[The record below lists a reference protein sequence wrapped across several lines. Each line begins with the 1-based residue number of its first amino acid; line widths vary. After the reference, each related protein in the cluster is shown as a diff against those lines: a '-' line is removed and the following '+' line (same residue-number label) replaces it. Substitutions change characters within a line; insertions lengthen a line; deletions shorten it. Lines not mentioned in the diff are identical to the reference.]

1 MTSLEQFLWAMGTG
15 LKLLLC
21 AAVFYRRLHRRLPIF
36 ASYSVLLVGE
46 VVFVWAAYRIYG
58 YTSAMAWYAF
68 WAASGLVLCARGAVI
83 AELCWTVFKAYPGLW
98 ALARRT
104 LLLSGGALLGIASVS
119 AALNRYWI
127 VGLVETTQRGLEFAA
142 SVILVMTLAFSVR
155 YKAWMAE
162 TERAIILGLAAYSLV
177 EMLNHT
183 LLTFTPAAYLPLW
196 NSVRVMAFNASMA
209 LWLYS
214 FRKPLSE
221 THAAPVLL
229 TAKEAAEL
237 MTEVLGAMRALNNEM
252 KTLSREV
259 WK

>member
-1 MTSLEQFLWAMGTG
+1 MTSLEQVLWAVGMG

-21 AAVFYRRLHRRLPIF
+21 AAVFYRRLYRRLPIF

-46 VVFVWAAYRIYG
+46 VVFVWAVYRIFG
-58 YTSAMAWYAF
+58 YKSVMSWYAF

-83 AELCWTVFKAYPGLW
+83 AELCWTVFGDYPGLW
-98 ALARRT
+98 AIVRRT
-104 LLLSGGALLGIASVS
+104 LVFSGGALLGIASVS

-127 VGLVETTQRGLEFAA
+127 VGLVETTQRGLEFTT

-155 YKAWMAE
+155 YKAWMRE
-162 TERAIILGLAAYSLV
+162 IERAVILGLTAYSLV

-183 LLTFTPAAYLPLW
+183 FMTFAPATYLPIW
-196 NSVRVMAFNASMA
+196 DSVRVMTFNAAMT

-214 FRKPLSE
+214 LRKPLTE
-221 THAAPVLL
+221 RHPAPVLL
-229 TAKEAAEL
+229 TADDAAEL

-252 KTLSREV
+252 KTLSRVV